1 MDLNINFGIIVE
13 NKGDIFLNKLGFL
26 LSKKILVLL
35 SGVVFTSVAFASSGA
50 QSLFQDSA
58 ITMPKTK
65 IPEVQK
71 VEESTEA
78 SSSPAPAIAKQAS
91 TKRNT
96 PAAPKPTVKP
106 AAVAVTVQP
115 VVVQPAPAK
124 TPTSLA
130 PTVSSP
136 AKSPAPAK
144 NFISSRSEDED
155 EDEERENDEDSDSHE
170 LYQAFQRAY
179 EDDEDDD

>member
-1 MDLNINFGIIVE
+1 M
-13 NKGDIFLNKLGFL
+13 NKLGFL

-130 PTVSSP
+130 FKEIVPFDNLIGSFTSACSGSFSVEI
-136 AKSPAPAK
+136 
-144 NFISSRSEDED
+144 ISSNWLADFPNIVLTNPKASPNITIAKIRTTIAFTD
-155 EDEERENDEDSDSHE
+155 NDKS
-170 LYQAFQRAY
+170 AFL
-179 EDDEDDD
+179 DL